1 MKYKLQNYVI
11 KFFLLSV
18 IFFMSSSASASGS
31 CNDRPPAEDFVC
43 NVQSKF
49 VICRMKVRLDLLK
62 ESSPDIT
69 YACIEEDKAKI
80 TPLYQSVKNI
90 TRKNPEASKSLQNLY
105 SYWLSSMDALK
116 KIKNERPDKYQYR
129 LDKRELGLRL
139 KSDDF
144 LVKSKLN
151 NEEFDSYPPI

>member
-1 MKYKLQNYVI
+1 MKFKLQNSII

-18 IFFMSSSASASGS
+18 IIFISSSATASGS

-62 ESSPDIT
+62 ESSPEKT
-69 YACIEEDKAKI
+69 YVCIEEDKTKV
-80 TPLYQSVKNI
+80 TPLYKSVKNI

-105 SYWLSSMDALK
+105 SYGLSSMDALK
-116 KIKNERPDKYQYR
+116 QIKNESPVTYQYR
-129 LDKRELGLRL
+129 LDKRERGLRL
-139 KSDDF
+139 KSDEF
-144 LVKSKLN
+144 LNKSKLN
-151 NEEFDSYPPI
+151 